1 MPTSVAQ
8 ALRLAALAL
17 GAFAVLAAKPS
28 TEMSAQQPKQAA
40 AVGVGGVSTGC
51 QKRMTAVCGDWEANK
66 GVCAE
71 PARGRGDGSGAHQLS
86 LAYALARVR
95 RKSPTQTAHRT
106 CVVRSS
112 VPELRKGPYCGV
124 ESLAGPPGAAL
135 DPSLLA
141 LPPGHAACHTGPQKM
156 LVMNDAAGSSSD
168 SSPCQ

>member
-40 AVGVGGVSTGC
+40 AVGAGGVSTGC

-71 PARGRGDGSGAHQLS
+71 PARGRGDASMAAAPTSCHWH
-86 LAYALARVR
+86 ALARVR
-95 RKSPTQTAHRT
+95 RKFPTQTAHRT

-141 LPPGHAACHTGPQKM
+141 LPPGHAACHTGPQK
-156 LVMNDAAGSSSD
+156 NAGNK
-168 SSPCQ
+168 